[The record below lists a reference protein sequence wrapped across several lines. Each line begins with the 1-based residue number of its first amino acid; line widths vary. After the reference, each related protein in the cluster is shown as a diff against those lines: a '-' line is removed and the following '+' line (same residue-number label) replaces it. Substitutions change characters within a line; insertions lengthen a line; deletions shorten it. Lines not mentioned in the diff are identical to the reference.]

1 MAIAVGRAGT
11 EASICPAALIPG
23 TEPGFSNV
31 LAGSDMGLNKPL
43 AIVALLKMEV
53 RQWASFV
60 PSGRVCFGWGGCCS
74 QLCGHPEV
82 VNETLCG

>member
-31 LAGSDMGLNKPL
+31 LAGSDMGLNKRL

-53 RQWASFV
+53 RQ
-60 PSGRVCFGWGGCCS
+60 
-74 QLCGHPEV
+74 
-82 VNETLCG
+82 